1 MRLGGVSSG
10 RETQGWRD
18 SSHTAMFGAGK
29 LGSAKLPMGTLTYP
43 GKPVFSQLSFSK
55 ILSGLWAFANFV
67 VDLFKSRRRL
77 EAENLLLRHQ
87 LNVALRYA
95 PRRLR
100 LRGVDRAVL
109 VGLARFWPPRTASR
123 IHPDMIF
130 GKDRNA
136 LIIW

>member
-1 MRLGGVSSG
+1 
-10 RETQGWRD
+10 
-18 SSHTAMFGAGK
+18 MF
-29 LGSAKLPMGTLTYP
+29 S
-43 GKPVFSQLSFSK
+43 V
-55 ILSGLWAFANFV
+55 LWAFANFV

-109 VGLARFWPPRTASR
+109 VGLARFWPDLARSVQVVKPETVLRWYRIRIGAGNRRRGQGGRRLTA
-123 IHPDMIF
+123 
-130 GKDRNA
+130 A
-136 LIIW
+136 

>member
-1 MRLGGVSSG
+1 
-10 RETQGWRD
+10 
-18 SSHTAMFGAGK
+18 MF
-29 LGSAKLPMGTLTYP
+29 S
-43 GKPVFSQLSFSK
+43 V
-55 ILSGLWAFANFV
+55 LWAFANFV

-109 VGLARFWPPRTASR
+109 VGLARLARPRSFC
-123 IHPDMIF
+123 PG
-130 GKDRNA
+130 GKAGDGFA
-136 LIIW
+136 LVSDGVPHLLALEIAEGGRAAED